1 MPRAFIRGR
10 SGLPP
15 PASSKAV
22 FPRPHKDF
30 PMKKKDLRDLLSRA
44 AAVIEDPTSE
54 SADDRETLVEDL
66 TEAASQVERFELVH
80 IPKNDVERFRIMLKN
95 EKGDAPY
102 TKMVQLAGRE
112 VRKRIVEGKRG

>member
-66 TEAASQVERFELVH
+66 TEAASQVERFELRSE
-80 IPKNDVERFRIMLKN
+80 ERRVGK
-95 EKGDAPY
+95 ECVSTCRSRGSPY
-102 TKMVQLAGRE
+102 H
-112 VRKRIVEGKRG
+112 

>member
-1 MPRAFIRGR
+1 MIRRPPVSTRADTRFPDTTLFRSIPRAFIRGR

-44 AAVIEDPTSE
+44 DAVIEDPTSE

-66 TEAASQVERFELVH
+66 TEAASQVERFEQ
-80 IPKNDVERFRIMLKN
+80 I
-95 EKGDAPY
+95 
-102 TKMVQLAGRE
+102 
-112 VRKRIVEGKRG
+112 GKSTRLNSSH

>member
-54 SADDRETLVEDL
+54 SADDRDTLVEDL
-66 TEAASQVERFELVH
+66 TEAASQVERFELVP
-80 IPKNDVERFRIMLKN
+80 IPNNDVERLRIILKTAK
-95 EKGDAPY
+95 EVAIY
-102 TKMVQLAGRE
+102 TKMVALTGRAD
-112 VRKRIVEGKRG
+112 RTTTRLHSS

>member
-22 FPRPHKDF
+22 FPRPHKDV

-66 TEAASQVERFELVH
+66 TEAASQVERFELVP
-80 IPKNDVERFRIMLKN
+80 IPKNDVERFRIKI
-95 EKGDAPY
+95 
-102 TKMVQLAGRE
+102 GRASCRE
-112 VRKRIVEGKRG
+112 RVCQYV